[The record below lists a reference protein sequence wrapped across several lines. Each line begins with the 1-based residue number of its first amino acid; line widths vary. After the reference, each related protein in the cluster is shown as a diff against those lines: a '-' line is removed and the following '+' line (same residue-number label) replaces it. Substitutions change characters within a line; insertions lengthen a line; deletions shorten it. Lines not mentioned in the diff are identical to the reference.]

1 MREDVVAYLA
11 NHATI
16 DSSVELARC
25 HQWDH
30 ARLVGV
36 LKSLQSQGMVGLEA
50 FEQEQWKLTEE
61 GESYAARGSPEAQVH
76 AAVAAAG
83 RLSQAALSEAI
94 GPVSKIGFGAAMKL
108 GWVSV
113 DKETKDVIPT
123 SAQISDTTGML
134 LREVKAVEGLPSAE
148 AEKRINKVD
157 LESLKKRKLSVLSS
171 LTGYRIERLAGFTTE
186 AVKYET
192 DLTPEMLL
200 SGSWKT
206 AQFKPYNL
214 NSLGRDLQGGH
225 LHPLLKVRAEIRK
238 ILLYMG
244 FEEMPTNRFV
254 ESSFWNFDTLF
265 QPQQHPARDAHD
277 TFFVSEPA
285 TTLDF
290 PPSYLEAVK
299 EMHERG
305 GFGSIGWRYDWS
317 VEEASKNILRT
328 HTTAVSA
335 RVLYEM
341 GQEYQ
346 KTGVFVPRKCFSID
360 RVFRNETLD
369 ATHLAEFHQVEG
381 LVADRG
387 LTLKHLMGEIQ
398 EFYRRMGMKDL
409 KFKPAY
415 NPYTEP
421 SMEIFA
427 FHPQLKRWIEVGNSG
442 IFRPEMLRPMGLPE
456 DVSVIA
462 WGLSVERPT
471 MIQYG
476 IPNIRELF
484 GHKMEYSSLKK
495 NPICWFNPVSKEEVV
510 RVE

>member
-1 MREDVVAYLA
+1 MSLPSRETVVNYLA
-11 NHATI
+11 IHKSI
-16 DSSVELARC
+16 ESSIALCNSE
-25 HQWDH
+25 QGWDH
-30 ARLVGV
+30 SRLVGV
-36 LKSLQSQGMVGLEA
+36 IKSLQSQGMVTAEG
-50 FEQEQWKLTEE
+50 FELEQWRLTEE
-61 GESYAARGSPEAQVH
+61 GAEYALNGSPEAQVFGLIK
-76 AAVAAAG
+76 AQGGRVGQDVINEKLGAVAK
-83 RLSQAALSEAI
+83 
-94 GPVSKIGFGAAMKL
+94 VGFGVAMKL
-108 GWVSV
+108 GWISV
-113 DKETKDVIPT
+113 DKASKEVVCCSGEIEDSTGAALLKFKS
-123 SAQISDTTGML
+123 SAA
-134 LREVKAVEGLPSAE
+134 AVGQTE
-148 AEKRINKVD
+148 
-157 LESLKKRKLSVLSS
+157 LENLKKRKLAILSAI
-171 LTGYRIERLAGFTTE
+171 TGYRVKCTENFTTE
-186 AVKYET
+186 EVRYET
-192 DLTPEMLL
+192 EISSEMIGN
-200 SGSWKT
+200 GSWKT

-214 NSLGRDLQGGH
+214 NALGRELGGGH

-244 FEEMPTNRFV
+244 FAEMPTNRFV

-277 TFFVSEPA
+277 TFFLSEPA
-285 TTLDF
+285 VTSDF
-290 PPSYLEAVK
+290 PPEYLQGVK
-299 EMHERG
+299 DMHEKG
-305 GFGSIGWRYDWS
+305 GFGSIGWRYDWA

-335 RVLYEM
+335 RVLYAL
-341 GQEYQ
+341 GQEYL
-346 KTGVFVPRKCFSID
+346 KTGVFVPKKYFSID

-381 LVADRG
+381 FVADRG

-398 EFYRRMGMKDL
+398 EFFRRMGMRDL

-427 FHPQLKRWIEVGNSG
+427 FHPQLKKWIEVGNSG

-476 IPNIRELF
+476 IPNIRDLF
-484 GHKMEYSSLKK
+484 GHKIDYAALKK
-495 NPICWFNPVSKEEVV
+495 NPICWYTPVRTEDVQAAQEA
-510 RVE
+510 